1 MKLDKVLG
9 DVFHCLS
16 YSSKLLDDGL
26 KLKILFLG
34 HFEILIDPR
43 NVLIITDSIWGNL
56 ALMLRSSLKSTIAQ
70 PFRSPREFIKIILI
84 RASWIGLTFY
94 SRPAILTGMKL
105 PGTATQEE
113 NIYIAMGKLNIEPG
127 HVFLD
132 IGCGSG
138 AVSLA
143 ASRFTDR
150 IYGLDARAEAVK
162 ATRSNVPIGRFFLG
176 KAEEL
181 LADLPSVD
189 RCFIGGTRGVDEF
202 FPRLLEKA
210 APGCIIVADL
220 ARIGIA
226 ARMAEMM
233 KEAGI
238 FQELIQI
245 HISRGYDLAGDMA
258 LKPVNPIFMVI
269 GKC

>member
-1 MKLDKVLG
+1 
-9 DVFHCLS
+9 
-16 YSSKLLDDGL
+16 
-26 KLKILFLG
+26 
-34 HFEILIDPR
+34 
-43 NVLIITDSIWGNL
+43 
-56 ALMLRSSLKSTIAQ
+56 
-70 PFRSPREFIKIILI
+70 
-84 RASWIGLTFY
+84 
-94 SRPAILTGMKL
+94 MKL

-113 NIYIAMGKLNIEPG
+113 NIYIAMGKLNIQPG
-127 HVFLD
+127 SVFLD

-150 IYGLDARAEAVK
+150 IFGIDARAEAVGTSK
-162 ATRSNVPIGRFFLG
+162 ATVPAGEFFLG
-176 KAEEL
+176 KASEIL
-181 LADLPSVD
+181 PQLPSID
-189 RCFIGGTRGVDEF
+189 RCFIGGTRQIDEF
-202 FPRLLEKA
+202 FPRLIEKA
-210 APGCIIVADL
+210 APGCVIVVDL

-226 ARMAEMM
+226 AQVAAMM

-245 HISRGYDLAGDMA
+245 HISQGYELAGDIA